1 MRYPRNKH
9 SNPYALVRNCGSA
22 NHTELQLG
30 HRFEGRR
37 GLMGVRRRTRLRP
50 LHPLK
55 KNILLCISVLVGM
68 EDVAT
73 LFKNPAGDPRY

>member
-9 SNPYALVRNCGSA
+9 SNSYALVRNRGPA
-22 NHTELQLG
+22 NHTELQFG

-37 GLMGVRRRTRLRP
+37 GLVGVRCSTRLRP

-55 KNILLCISVLVGM
+55 KNILLCVSVLIGM
-68 EDVAT
+68 EDVTT
-73 LFKNPAGDPRY
+73 LFKNPAGDPRH